1 MFPLIVFFFL
11 AVPIIEIYLLIQ
23 VGQVIGAGWTVLL
36 VVLTAV
42 IGVWLLKIQ
51 GLSTLTRAQR
61 RLQENELP
69 AREILEGMAL
79 VVAGAFLLTP
89 GFFTDTIGFLLLFP
103 PTRIWLASLVASRM
117 VVSASVQGQSIH
129 GQSNRGQPTHGQ
141 SNRGQPSHG
150 QSNRGDPLQG
160 RSGQQHDGDVID
172 GVKYRRDDD

>member
-69 AREILEGMAL
+69 AREIVEGMAL

-103 PTRIWLASLVASRM
+103 PTRIWLASLAASRI
-117 VVSASVQGQSIH
+117 VVAASMQAQSMH
-129 GQSNRGQPTHGQ
+129 GQPNQ
-141 SNRGQPSHG
+141 
-150 QSNRGDPLQG
+150 GDPMQG
-160 RSGQQHDGDVID
+160 RPGQHHGGDVID